1 MRRNGQP
8 AMRRKGFTL
17 VELCIV
23 IAIIGI
29 GAMLAGSSVLQWIRH
44 NESVGF
50 HRELFS
56 RVEETRTMAFSSR
69 RQHRLVVDF
78 SARTVAV
85 ERGNAGA
92 NSTSW
97 TAVKSPVSAP
107 FGAVIDNVV
116 TTQGGATTAST
127 SGTVAITFNPAGDT
141 FPSDLVRICISNT
154 LGEQWTIRVFGWTTR
169 ARLENGCS

>member
-1 MRRNGQP
+1 MRLGTAFARYRGGRSRMKRNGQP

-17 VELCIV
+17 VELVIV

-50 HRELFS
+50 HRELFAGG
-56 RVEETRTMAFSSR
+56 EDARTGAFSSR
-69 RQHRLVVDF
+69 GQPRRVVAF

-92 NSTSW
+92 NSTS
-97 TAVKSPVSAP
+97 
-107 FGAVIDNVV
+107 
-116 TTQGGATTAST
+116 
-127 SGTVAITFNPAGDT
+127 
-141 FPSDLVRICISNT
+141 
-154 LGEQWTIRVFGWTTR
+154 
-169 ARLENGCS
+169 

>member
-1 MRRNGQP
+1 MRE
-8 AMRRKGFTL
+8 KGFTL
-17 VELCIV
+17 VELVIV

-29 GAMLAGSSVLQWIRH
+29 GAILAGSSVLQWIRH

-50 HRELFS
+50 HREVFS
-56 RVEETRTMAFSSR
+56 RVEEARTMAFSSR

-78 SARTVAV
+78 SARTVDIS
-85 ERGNAGA
+85 RGNAGA

-107 FGAVIDNVV
+107 FGAVIASVL
-116 TTQGGATTAST
+116 TTQGGATTTST

-141 FPSDLVRICISNT
+141 FPSDLVRFRISNT

-169 ARLENGCS
+169 ARVENGWT